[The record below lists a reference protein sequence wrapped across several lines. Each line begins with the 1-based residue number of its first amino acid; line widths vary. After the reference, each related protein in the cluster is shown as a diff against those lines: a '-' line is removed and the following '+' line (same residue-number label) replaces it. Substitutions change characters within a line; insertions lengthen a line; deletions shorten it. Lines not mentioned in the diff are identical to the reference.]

1 MQKIIL
7 ALILLLLGIHTH
19 ANNDKKTPSTID
31 AVTVY
36 LHGAEISRTA
46 MVNVI
51 PGMNEFLIHDLSPE
65 INKESIQIA
74 GLKNTTILSMTYSI
88 SYLEKKKNSEEVKA
102 LKKQIEALELQ
113 KSKKENTSA
122 GLQYEQKLLDN
133 NQRINSDNTTLSLEK
148 IKQISSYYAKRLTAI
163 HDQQFNLNLE
173 VKKLTKKIHNLNQ
186 ELNKISANSKEQRGT
201 VKLKIDA
208 PTATNLALA
217 ITYTI
222 RNAGWF
228 PLYDIKAA
236 NTNTP
241 LDIVYKANV
250 YQRTGSD
257 WKAVHIILSTGDPS
271 TNNRKPILHPKYLN
285 VIQNR
290 GMMQKRAMAARPKLS
305 KMAEAAS
312 LELEEAVAMDAAAPP
327 QTYNAT
333 VTAKQEGI
341 TNTRFEITKKYTINS
356 NAEVTVI
363 EIDKFKMP
371 ADYEH
376 YVAPELNEKVFL
388 TATLG
393 NWEQYNLLSGE
404 ANIYFEGSYAGKTSI
419 DPQATTDHLTVSL
432 GIDPSIVVKRK
443 QLDNFKSKS
452 FIGNTKIVD
461 RSYEIIVKNNKT
473 STINLIV
480 TDRIPVTQNKEIK
493 IENILKDG
501 ADFNSKKGILTW
513 KIPLKSKASTKKQF
527 SYRVKYPKDKRINL

>member
-1 MQKIIL
+1 MQNIIL
-7 ALILLLLGIHTH
+7 ALALLLLGIHTH
-19 ANNDKKTPSTID
+19 ANDDKNTPSTID

-36 LHGAEISRTA
+36 LRGAEIARTA
-46 MVNVI
+46 MVNVT

-65 INKESIQIA
+65 ISKESIQIA
-74 GLKNTTILSMTYSI
+74 GLKNTAILSMTYSI
-88 SYLEKKKNSEEVKA
+88 SYLEKKKYSEEVKA

-113 KSKKENTSA
+113 KSKKENRSA

-133 NQRINSDNTTLSLEK
+133 NQHINSDNTTLSLEK
-148 IKQISSYYAKRLTAI
+148 IKQISSYYANRLTAI
-163 HDQQFNLNLE
+163 HDQRFNINLE

-201 VKLKIDA
+201 IKLKIDA
-208 PTATNLALA
+208 PTATNLVLA

-257 WKAVHIILSTGDPS
+257 WKAVHIMLSTGDPS

-285 VIQNR
+285 VVQNR
-290 GMMQKRAMAARPKLS
+290 GMMQKRAMAARPQLS
-305 KMAEAAS
+305 KMTEGAS
-312 LELEEAVAMDAAAPP
+312 LELEDAVAMDAAAPK
-327 QTYNAT
+327 TYNAT

-371 ADYEH
+371 ANYEH

-432 GIDPSIVVKRK
+432 GVDPGIVVKRK

-452 FIGNTKIVD
+452 FIGNIKIVD
-461 RSYEIIVKNNKT
+461 RSYEVTVKNNKT

-480 TDRIPVTQNKEIK
+480 MDRIPVTQNKEIK
-493 IENILKDG
+493 IENIINGG

-513 KIPLKSKASTKKQF
+513 KIPLKSKGTTKKQF